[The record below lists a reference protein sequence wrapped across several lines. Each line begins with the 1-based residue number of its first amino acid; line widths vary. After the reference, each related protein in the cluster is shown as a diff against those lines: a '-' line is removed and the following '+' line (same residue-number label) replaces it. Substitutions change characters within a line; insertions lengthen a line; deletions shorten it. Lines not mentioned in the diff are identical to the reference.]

1 MLIYKIPLKKEEDKE
16 KTEKST
22 QNIQQTRFQLSAQS
36 KVKEPTIEEDPK
48 NFKKILLT
56 QTSKFLKE
64 QRCINM
70 SMKQFKDREHI
81 NKNMCC
87 VEFTEIVHDIEK
99 KIVEKLVEI
108 KSKIQV
114 PFNNAIPLPIYV
126 AIAKVIEKDSNY
138 LLYDK
143 FIRDGKDYS
152 KTFQEKYTFQGK
164 MNIIIYV
171 PNLMNNIS
179 DYTYYPSL
187 EVYTNQNK
195 WMELITHPDSY
206 FLRTIDNIK
215 KNNRLFKKISD
226 SICDDY
232 GCIADAEEDIN
243 NMLYKTFF
251 LPTKCLQDKNYQKN
265 MDVKVYNI
273 FHNKPWDNGDKELD
287 RKYNELYKKAKEREK
302 NEEGNSEK
310 EEIEEIDE
318 DEDKEL
324 KIASLSAALRDEY
337 YFKWTNQ
344 TYNKKITDD
353 LQMRYAKSF
362 PGIPEIN
369 YKIFKLKPES
379 EIFAN
384 TINFHYMPW
393 GDKLINNQYV
403 LNEGK
408 TFHFEDI
415 KYISKK
421 NFQNKIIKFRSL
433 NNKHFMKFNEYGKL
447 SIYDDNSDGKI
458 ADVTFLSNIEFS
470 NSTNKYVNFDVS
482 GILYFYS
489 KESEPLS
496 KTIKLPQPNVSL
508 NPYSIILDENNPGN
522 LLIYGMGFNK
532 INY

>member
-1 MLIYKIPLKKEEDKE
+1 MLIYKIPPKKEEKKE
-16 KTEKST
+16 EKEKST
-22 QNIQQTRFQLSAQS
+22 QNIQQTRFQLSTQS
-36 KVKEPTIEEDPK
+36 KVEEPVIEEDPK
-48 NFKKILLT
+48 NLKKILSE

-64 QRCINM
+64 QRCITM

-143 FIRDGKDYS
+143 FIKDGKDYS

-232 GCIADAEEDIN
+232 GCTADAEEDIN

-251 LPTKCLQDKNYQKN
+251 LPTKCLQDKNFQKN

-273 FHNKPWDNGDKELD
+273 FHNKPWDGGDYELNNKYKEL
-287 RKYNELYKKAKEREK
+287 YNKAKEREK
-302 NEEGNSEK
+302 GEEGNK
-310 EEIEEIDE
+310 EEEEIGE
-318 DEDKEL
+318 DEDREI

-353 LQMRYAKSF
+353 LQLRYAKSF
-362 PGIPEIN
+362 PGIQEIN
-369 YKIFKLKPES
+369 YKMFKLKPES

-384 TINFHYMPW
+384 KINFHYMPW

-415 KYISKK
+415 KFISKNK
-421 NFQNKIIKFRSL
+421 FQTKIIKFRSL
-433 NNKHFMKFNEYGKL
+433 NDKHFMKFNEYGKL
-447 SIYDDNSDGKI
+447 SIYDDKSDGKI
-458 ADVTFLSNIEFS
+458 TDVPFLSDIEFI

-489 KESEPLS
+489 KENESLS
-496 KTIKLPQPNVSL
+496 KTIKLPPPEVSL

>member
-1 MLIYKIPLKKEEDKE
+1 MLIYKIPPKKEEEKE
-16 KTEKST
+16 EKEKST
-22 QNIQQTRFQLSAQS
+22 QNIQQTRFQLSTQS
-36 KVKEPTIEEDPK
+36 KVEEPVIEEDPK
-48 NFKKILLT
+48 NLKKILSE

-126 AIAKVIEKDSNY
+126 AIAKVIEKDSKY

-232 GCIADAEEDIN
+232 GCTADAEEDIN

-251 LPTKCLQDKNYQKN
+251 LPTKCLQDKNFQKN

-273 FHNKPWDNGDKELD
+273 FHNKPWDGGDYELNNKYKEL
-287 RKYNELYKKAKEREK
+287 YNKAKEREK
-302 NEEGNSEK
+302 GEEGNK
-310 EEIEEIDE
+310 EEEEIGE
-318 DEDKEL
+318 DEDREI

-353 LQMRYAKSF
+353 LQLRYAKSF
-362 PGIPEIN
+362 PGIQEIN
-369 YKIFKLKPES
+369 YKMFKLKPES

-384 TINFHYMPW
+384 KINFHYMPW

-415 KYISKK
+415 KFISKNK
-421 NFQNKIIKFRSL
+421 FQTKIIKFRSL
-433 NNKHFMKFNEYGKL
+433 NDKHFMKFNEYGKL
-447 SIYDDNSDGKI
+447 SIYDDKSDGKI
-458 ADVTFLSNIEFS
+458 TDVPFLSDIEFI

-489 KESEPLS
+489 KENESLS
-496 KTIKLPQPNVSL
+496 KTIKLPPPEVSL

>member
-1 MLIYKIPLKKEEDKE
+1 MLIYKIPPKKEEKKE
-16 KTEKST
+16 EKEKST
-22 QNIQQTRFQLSAQS
+22 QNIQQTRFQLSTQS
-36 KVKEPTIEEDPK
+36 KVEEPVIEEDPK
-48 NFKKILLT
+48 NLKKILSE

-64 QRCINM
+64 QRCITM

-99 KIVEKLVEI
+99 KIVEKLEEI
-108 KSKIQV
+108 RAKIQV

-143 FIRDGKDYS
+143 FIKDGKDYS

-232 GCIADAEEDIN
+232 GCTADAEEDIN

-251 LPTKCLQDKNYQKN
+251 LPTKCLQDKNFQKN

-273 FHNKPWDNGDKELD
+273 FHNKPWDGGDYELNNKYKEL
-287 RKYNELYKKAKEREK
+287 YNKAKEREK
-302 NEEGNSEK
+302 GEEGNK
-310 EEIEEIDE
+310 EEEEEIGE
-318 DEDKEL
+318 DEDREI

-353 LQMRYAKSF
+353 LQLRYAKSF
-362 PGIPEIN
+362 PGIQEIN
-369 YKIFKLKPES
+369 YKMFKLKPES

-384 TINFHYMPW
+384 KINFHYMPW

-415 KYISKK
+415 KFISKNK
-421 NFQNKIIKFRSL
+421 FQTKIIKFRSL
-433 NNKHFMKFNEYGKL
+433 NDKYFMKFNEYGKL
-447 SIYDDNSDGKI
+447 SIYDDKSDGKI
-458 ADVTFLSNIEFS
+458 TDVPFLSDIEFI

-489 KESEPLS
+489 KENESLS
-496 KTIKLPQPNVSL
+496 KTIKLPPPEVSL

>member
-1 MLIYKIPLKKEEDKE
+1 MLIYKIPPKIEKVEEQTQ
-16 KTEKST
+16 KTT
-22 QNIQQTRFQLSAQS
+22 QNIQLTRLQRPVESAIIKQ
-36 KVKEPTIEEDPK
+36 TIEEDPK
-48 NFKKILLT
+48 NLKKILSA
-56 QTSKFLKE
+56 QTSKFLEE
-64 QRCINM
+64 QRCITM
-70 SMKQFKDREHI
+70 TMKQFNDKEHI

-87 VEFTEIVHDIEK
+87 VEFTEIVHNIEN
-99 KIVEKLVEI
+99 KIVEKLEEI
-108 KSKIQV
+108 RSKIQV

-179 DYTYYPSL
+179 DYAYYPSL

-195 WMELITHPDSY
+195 WMELITHTDSY
-206 FLRTIDNIK
+206 FLRTIDNVK
-215 KNNRLFKKISD
+215 KNNSLFKKISD
-226 SICDDY
+226 SICDDF
-232 GCIADAEEDIN
+232 GCMADAKEDIN
-243 NMLYKTFF
+243 NMLFKTFF

-273 FHNKPWDNGDKELD
+273 FHNKPWDNGDRELNN
-287 RKYNELYKKAKEREK
+287 KYNELYNKAKEREK
-302 NEEGNSEK
+302 NEEGNSDQ
-310 EEIEEIDE
+310 EEEEIDE
-318 DEDKEL
+318 DEDKEI

-344 TYNKKITDD
+344 TYNKNITDD
-353 LQMRYAKSF
+353 LQKRYLTSF
-362 PGIPEIN
+362 PGIPEIT
-369 YKIFKLKPES
+369 YKMFKLKPES
-379 EIFAN
+379 NIFAN
-384 TINFHYMPW
+384 KINFHYMPW
-393 GDKLINNQYV
+393 GDRLINNQYV

-415 KYISKK
+415 KFISKN
-421 NFQNKIIKFRSL
+421 NFQNKIIKFKSL
-433 NNKHFMKFNEYGKL
+433 NDKHFMKFNEEGKL
-447 SIYDDNSDGKI
+447 SIYDNNNDGKI
-458 ADVTFLSNIEFS
+458 ADVNFLSNIELI
-470 NSTNKYVNFDVS
+470 NSTNKHVNFDVS

-489 KESEPLS
+489 KEDETLS
-496 KTIKLPQPNVSL
+496 KTINLPNSDVSL
-508 NPYSIILDENNPGN
+508 NPYSIILDENNPGK

>member
-1 MLIYKIPLKKEEDKE
+1 MLIYKIPPKKETK
-16 KTEKST
+16 KST
-22 QNIQQTRFQLSAQS
+22 QNIQQTRFQTSTQNTQQA
-36 KVKEPTIEEDPK
+36 VVEEDPK
-48 NFKKILLT
+48 NLKKILLE
-56 QTSKFLKE
+56 QTSTFLKE

-70 SMKQFKDREHI
+70 SMGQFKDREHI

-87 VEFTEIVHDIEK
+87 VEFTEIVHNIKNKIIEK
-99 KIVEKLVEI
+99 LAEI
-108 KSKIQV
+108 RAKIQV

-126 AIAKVIEKDSNY
+126 AIAKLIEKDSKY

-171 PNLMNNIS
+171 PNLMNNIN

-206 FLRTIDNIK
+206 FLRTLDNIK
-215 KNNRLFKKISD
+215 KNNKLFKRITD

-232 GCIADAEEDIN
+232 GCTADAEEDIS

-251 LPTKCLQDKNYQKN
+251 LPTKCLQDKNFQKN

-273 FHNKPWDNGDKELD
+273 FHNKPWDNGDYELNNKYKEL
-287 RKYNELYKKAKEREK
+287 YNKAKEREK
-302 NEEGNSEK
+302 GEEQSK
-310 EEIEEIDE
+310 EDEIGE
-318 DEDKEL
+318 DEDRDI

-353 LQMRYAKSF
+353 LQLRYVKSF
-362 PGIPEIN
+362 PGIQEIN
-369 YKIFKLKPES
+369 YKMFKLKPES
-379 EIFAN
+379 KIFAN
-384 TINFHYMPW
+384 KINFHYMPW

-408 TFHFEDI
+408 NFHFEDI
-415 KYISKK
+415 KFISK
-421 NFQNKIIKFRSL
+421 NNIQNKIIKFRSL

-447 SIYDDNSDGKI
+447 SIYNDNSDSKI
-458 ADVTFLSNIEFS
+458 ADVPFLSEIEFI
-470 NSTNKYVNFDVS
+470 NSTNKL
-482 GILYFYS
+482 ILMFQVFYIFIV
-489 KESEPLS
+489 K
-496 KTIKLPQPNVSL
+496 KK
-508 NPYSIILDENNPGN
+508 N
-522 LLIYGMGFNK
+522 LYQ
-532 INY
+532 